1 MRKQKPEG
9 CTHKVR
15 MVLGEGGG
23 HQNVCEGRGS
33 NQNLLVLV
41 LTDNLILTWFSLIIK

>member
-23 HQNVCEGRGS
+23 HQKTYGNVCEGRGS
-33 NQNLLVLV
+33 NQNLR
-41 LTDNLILTWFSLIIK
+41 TFH